1 MPKYKSPTSLPDELV
16 LTVGK
21 MGYQT
26 SDSGVF
32 PLASTSAL
40 PAVSFFFKD
49 HFLRLKGVAAP
60 KYKD

>member
-40 PAVSFFFKD
+40 PAVSFFF
-49 HFLRLKGVAAP
+49 FQRSLP
-60 KYKD
+60 